1 MGRPRVAPVDYC
13 CPYRKACPELMGRPA
28 LEVRFA
34 VSEYERLERQYGM
47 LAYESDL
54 TIRKMEAQLDE
65 KQKRIDELQAQLVA
79 NHRRQFKAARRAE
92 HTIKVPERF
101 RTKKRRPGA
110 PKGHPPWSRRKP
122 DHIDSAV
129 NVAAPQVCPH
139 CATAGLAPSGQ
150 QHRQLQEDIVIEP
163 RTKVTEYIHDLAY
176 CPHCRR
182 DVFQTAAGELRNC
195 EIGPKTKAAAAF
207 LRHEAKMSYRDVRK
221 IFNTFFGMPFVP
233 ASAMAFD
240 RTITKKGLSLY
251 EDLKAKLKASDIV
264 YGDET
269 HWRIAG
275 KAANTWYAGNEDIA
289 LYHVDRSRAG
299 DVAVALLGDNFAGAL
314 GADAYAGYNAV
325 HAKQRQSCL
334 AHLTRRAK
342 EIDDEIELLPEARKD
357 EKTRHFLNAIRTMI
371 SYACQTGAARNAG
384 MITQQQA
391 LRYIPRFQ
399 SLLKTICLHP
409 VSYEKAEKFRQRLLD
424 PQREWHRMF
433 TFLEV
438 PGMHPTNNHAEQAL
452 RLPVIFRKI
461 CFGNRSDEGAKSL
474 GVILSLITTAKR
486 QQRDPLA
493 FLQTLI
499 ADGHEAAKPMHYR
512 IPPDQTDSS

>member
-1 MGRPRVAPVDYC
+1 
-13 CPYRKACPELMGRPA
+13 MGRPA

-34 VSEYERLERQYGM
+34 LRECDRLERQYGL
-47 LAYESDL
+47 LAYDSNL
-54 TIRKMEAQLDE
+54 TISNLEAQLEE
-65 KQKRIDELQAQLVA
+65 KQKRIDELQAQLTA
-79 NHRRQFKAARRAE
+79 GHRRQFKATRQTKP
-92 HTIKVPERF
+92 TIKVPARF
-101 RTKKRRPGA
+101 GIKRPRPGA

-122 DHIDSAV
+122 DHIDSSIAV
-129 NVAAPQVCPH
+129 PAPQVCPH
-139 CATAGLAPSGQ
+139 CATKGLLPSGQ
-150 QHRQLQEDIVIEP
+150 QQRQLQEEIVIEP

-182 DVFQTAAGELRNC
+182 DVFQTAPGELRNC
-195 EIGPKTKAAAAF
+195 EIGPLTKAAAAC

-221 IFNTFFGMPFVP
+221 IFKTFFGMPFVP

-240 RTITKKGLSLY
+240 RTITNKGISLY
-251 EDLKAKLKASDIV
+251 EDLREKIKASDII

-275 KAANTWYAGNEDIA
+275 RGANTWYAGNEDIA

-299 DVAVALLGDNFAGAL
+299 DVAVSLLGDNFPGAL

-325 HAKQRQSCL
+325 HADKRQSCL
-334 AHLTRRAK
+334 AHLTRRAE
-342 EIDDEIELLPEARKD
+342 EIDDEIVLLPVASQD
-357 EKTRHFLNAIRTMI
+357 AKTRSFLNSIRTMI
-371 SYACQTGAARNAG
+371 SYACQTGAARNTG
-384 MITQQQA
+384 IITQKQA

-409 VSYEKAEKFRQRLLD
+409 VAYEKAEKFRQRLLD
-424 PQREWHRMF
+424 PKREWHRMF

-461 CFGNRSDEGAKSL
+461 CFGNRSDQGAKSL

-499 ADGHEAAKPMHYR
+499 SEGHLAAKPMLYR
-512 IPPDQTDSS
+512 IPQESADSS